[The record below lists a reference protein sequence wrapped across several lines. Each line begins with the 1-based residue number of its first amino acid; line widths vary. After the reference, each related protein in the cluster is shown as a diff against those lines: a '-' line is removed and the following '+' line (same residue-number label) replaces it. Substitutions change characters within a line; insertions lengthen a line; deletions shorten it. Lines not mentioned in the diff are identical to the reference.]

1 MSGVLLAAT
10 AVAAA
15 SSVVASSSGFVQTR
29 FVIGGGPDPPCTQT
43 SYANV
48 RAVGCSFLHAD
59 SNEVH
64 SVAGAQQMA
73 KLCAANNLTCALP
86 LVAIKEVAP
95 DANVWGY
102 FLHDEPRFK
111 DFEGIAK
118 SVASV
123 RALRPTALSFVNL
136 LGYGNFTGQEN
147 KNLYGTDTYDE
158 YVDAFISTVKPDIL
172 SYDCYPNPIKSEMD
186 LFHCEYLSPPSAAS
200 ARTPAPATLRVA
212 PCVLCPLLTLQCPLL
227 TLILLQ
233 TIYN

>member
-1 MSGVLLAAT
+1 MSGLVLAIVAT

-15 SSVVASSSGFVQTR
+15 SSVEASSSGFVQTR

-48 RAVGCSFLHAD
+48 RAVGCTFLHAD
-59 SNEVH
+59 SNEVTN
-64 SVAGAQQMA
+64 VASAQQMA

-95 DANVWGY
+95 DASVWGY

-186 LFHCEYLSPPSAAS
+186 LFHCE
-200 ARTPAPATLRVA
+200 
-212 PCVLCPLLTLQCPLL
+212 
-227 TLILLQ
+227 
-233 TIYN
+233 

>member
-1 MSGVLLAAT
+1 MSGLLLVAT
-10 AVAAA
+10 GLAAA
-15 SSVVASSSGFVQTR
+15 SSVQASSSGFVQTR

-59 SNEVH
+59 SDEVH

-118 SVASV
+118 SVAGV
-123 RALRPTALSFVNL
+123 RAMHPTALSFVNL
-136 LGYGNFTGQEN
+136 LAYANFSSPTEYRH
-147 KNLYGTDTYDE
+147 LYGTDT
-158 YVDAFISTVKPDIL
+158 
-172 SYDCYPNPIKSEMD
+172 
-186 LFHCEYLSPPSAAS
+186 CESGVSVFSPCTCIA
-200 ARTPAPATLRVA
+200 
-212 PCVLCPLLTLQCPLL
+212 CLTGRGVH
-227 TLILLQ
+227 I
-233 TIYN
+233 

>member
-1 MSGVLLAAT
+1 MSGLLLVAT

-15 SSVVASSSGFVQTR
+15 SSAQASSSGFVQTR

-48 RAVGCSFLHAD
+48 RAVGFSCLHAD

-64 SVAGAQQMA
+64 SVAGAQQMV

-136 LGYGNFTGQEN
+136 LGYGNLSSPTAY

-158 YVDAFISTVKPDIL
+158 YVDGFISTVKPDIL
-172 SYDCYPNPIKSEMD
+172 SYDSGSN
-186 LFHCEYLSPPSAAS
+186 
-200 ARTPAPATLRVA
+200 R
-212 PCVLCPLLTLQCPLL
+212 
-227 TLILLQ
+227 
-233 TIYN
+233 